1 MTSLALFGGRAVRQK
16 PFATWPIFDD
26 SEKRAVL
33 EVLESGAWGGYS
45 LKVPELEQRFA
56 AFHEARFGI
65 AASNGTVTLEA
76 ALAATG
82 IQPGD
87 EVIVPPITFIATATA
102 VLRAGAVPVFVDI
115 DPLSFNLD
123 PKRLADAITLKSR
136 AVIPVHFAGHPADLD
151 AIIKT
156 ASNHG
161 LAVIEDAAHAHGA
174 SWRGRRVGSLGHFG
188 SFSFQQ
194 SKNMTAGEGGML
206 LTSDEALAEQ
216 ARSVCNQGR
225 RTGGAWY
232 EHVRLGTN
240 YRMTGWQAAILIAQ
254 LERLPRQLERRA
266 RNAAI
271 LTEKLKATGVLA
283 PPAVDSRVTAHGFHL
298 YVLRLNTEALPGISR
313 DLIVE
318 ALAAEGIPG
327 VSGYPYPLYANKVF
341 ASHPYL
347 CRQCPEAER
356 FCRECFWVSHEILL
370 SSEADL
376 DDFIRA
382 VEKVRDS
389 AAELAS
395 MPAKATR

>member
-1 MTSLALFGGRAVRQK
+1 MTSLALFGGRPVRRK

-33 EVLESGAWGGYS
+33 EVLESGAWGGDS
-45 LKVPELEQRFA
+45 PKVPELEQRFA

-82 IQPGD
+82 IQAGD

-123 PKRLADAITLKSR
+123 PKRLADAITIKSR
-136 AVIPVHFAGHPADLD
+136 AAIPVHFAGHPADLD
-151 AIIKT
+151 AIIET

-161 LAVIEDAAHAHGA
+161 LDVIEDAAHAHGA

-206 LTSDEALAEQ
+206 LTSDEALAER

-240 YRMTGWQAAILIAQ
+240 YRMTAWQAAILLVQMTRLEEQ
-254 LERLPRQLERRA
+254 LRRRAEAARILDERLAQFDFLRPQCKDA
-266 RNAAI
+266 
-271 LTEKLKATGVLA
+271 
-283 PPAVDSRVTAHGFHL
+283 RVTCETYYL
-298 YVLRLNTEALPGISR
+298 YM
-313 DLIVE
+313 
-318 ALAAEGIPG
+318 
-327 VSGYPYPLYANKVF
+327 
-341 ASHPYL
+341 
-347 CRQCPEAER
+347 
-356 FCRECFWVSHEILL
+356 
-370 SSEADL
+370 
-376 DDFIRA
+376 IR
-382 VEKVRDS
+382 
-389 AAELAS
+389 
-395 MPAKATR
+395 